1 MNTNREL
8 DIIGIQLDMGA
19 SSSGVA
25 MGPLAIRYGGIIN
38 GLKDLGY
45 TVNDKG
51 DILPP
56 ATGAS
61 RKNMRHYEQIIAADH
76 KLYDAVLATLTDG
89 HFPIV
94 LGGDHSIA
102 AGSVSAVSK
111 FYQDKGGI
119 GLIWIDAHGDWNDED
134 STPSGSMHGMP
145 FSAIC
150 GHGPNC
156 LVDYGQ
162 DPVYVDVSKC
172 VLIGARDLDKIEK
185 QRMKDAGMNV
195 FTMADV
201 DSMGMPEVVRQAIAI
216 AGNGT
221 AGIHVSFDVDSIRPE
236 EAPGTGTPVLYGL
249 TTREAHLSL
258 EMLAACGKLISLDM
272 VEVNPILDE
281 HNKTGI
287 LASELVQSAMGK
299 TVY

>member
-1 MNTNREL
+1 MNKEL

-25 MGPLAIRYGGIIN
+25 MGPLAIRYGGIIA
-38 GLKDLGY
+38 GLEALGY

-51 DILPP
+51 DILPL
-56 ATGAS
+56 AKGAS
-61 RKNMRHYEQIIAADH
+61 RKNMRHYEQIIDADH
-76 KLYDAVLATLTDG
+76 KLYDSVLDTLKTG
-89 HFPIV
+89 HFPII

-102 AGSVSAVSK
+102 AGSISASSK
-111 FYQDKGGI
+111 YYQDKGGI
-119 GLIWIDAHGDWNDED
+119 GVMWIDAHGDWNDEN

-145 FSAIC
+145 FSAVC
-150 GHGPNC
+150 GYGPNC

-162 DPVYVDVSKC
+162 DPAFVDVSKC
-172 VLIGARDLDKIEK
+172 VLVGARDLDTIEK
-185 QRMKDAGMNV
+185 QRMKEAGMNV

-201 DSMGMPEVVRQAIAI
+201 DSLGMREVMKRAIDI

-249 TTREAHLSL
+249 TTREAHLAL
-258 EMLAACGKLISLDM
+258 EMVAASSRLLALDM
-272 VEVNPILDE
+272 VEVNPILDDR
-281 HNKTGI
+281 NKTGI